1 MKYICLGY
9 YDKDKHEA
17 MTQAEQH
24 ATSTHALNTT
34 TIFAPTGI
42 LLVEKRSSLRKP
54 P

>member
-9 YDKDKHEA
+9 YDKGKFVGMTEA
-17 MTQAEQH
+17 ERNAMFDTCFE
-24 ATSTHALNTT
+24 T

-42 LLVEKRSSLRKP
+42 LLVEKRFRVRKP